1 MRKKHEKDHFACFL
15 MFLPSRPFLERVT
28 GYKSMSLL
36 DLQNHEKEMKTEVE
50 LRELESW
57 NEESRVM

>member
-36 DLQNHEKEMKTEVE
+36 VLQNHEKEMKTEVE
-50 LRELESW
+50 KE
-57 NEESRVM
+57 N